1 MSLTGRTRLPDAE
14 MPCPAG
20 GRRAFLLLPLA
31 LALPGCGFISNSGPR
46 SNAVMAGAS
55 QQSGDAG
62 TPNVPREAYSMI
74 TLSPAVVARLAR
86 DARPSQ
92 FGANLLGLLPQATPL
107 GMGDIVGVTI
117 FEAQAGGLFIPA
129 EPGARPGNF
138 ITLPA
143 QQIDGSGTISVPFAG
158 AIRAAGRTPAQI
170 ERTIIQRLAQ
180 RALEPQVVVSL
191 QERRAAH
198 VSVVGDVNQSL
209 RFPLDPGGERLLG
222 ALARAMGPKFPTYET
237 VLTLQ
242 RGGVSDQAILSDIL
256 SDPALNI
263 ELRSGDTV
271 LVTREPRYFVAL
283 GAVGQTASIT
293 QLNRRITFDD
303 RRLSLTEAIARAGG
317 LQDDRANPSSVFLYR
332 MENAQALR
340 AAGIAVAPAAGETV
354 PTIYRA
360 DFADP
365 SMFFLAQRFP
375 MRHEDTIFVSNAP
388 ATDLEKFL
396 RLLLPLAQSAGNA
409 GSI

>member
-1 MSLTGRTRLPDAE
+1 M
-14 MPCPAG
+14 
-20 GRRAFLLLPLA
+20 
-31 LALPGCGFISNSGPR
+31 
-46 SNAVMAGAS
+46 
-55 QQSGDAG
+55 
-62 TPNVPREAYSMI
+62 
-74 TLSPAVVARLAR
+74 
-86 DARPSQ
+86 
-92 FGANLLGLLPQATPL
+92 
-107 GMGDIVGVTI
+107 
-117 FEAQAGGLFIPA
+117 
-129 EPGARPGNF
+129 
-138 ITLPA
+138 
-143 QQIDGSGTISVPFAG
+143 
-158 AIRAAGRTPAQI
+158 
-170 ERTIIQRLAQ
+170 
-180 RALEPQVVVSL
+180 VVSL

-222 ALARAMGPKFPTYET
+222 ALARAMGPKFPAYET

-332 MENAQALR
+332 MENAQVLR

>member
-1 MSLTGRTRLPDAE
+1 M
-14 MPCPAG
+14 
-20 GRRAFLLLPLA
+20 
-31 LALPGCGFISNSGPR
+31 
-46 SNAVMAGAS
+46 
-55 QQSGDAG
+55 
-62 TPNVPREAYSMI
+62 
-74 TLSPAVVARLAR
+74 
-86 DARPSQ
+86 
-92 FGANLLGLLPQATPL
+92 
-107 GMGDIVGVTI
+107 
-117 FEAQAGGLFIPA
+117 
-129 EPGARPGNF
+129 
-138 ITLPA
+138 
-143 QQIDGSGTISVPFAG
+143 
-158 AIRAAGRTPAQI
+158 
-170 ERTIIQRLAQ
+170 
-180 RALEPQVVVSL
+180 
-191 QERRAAH
+191 
-198 VSVVGDVNQSL
+198 
-209 RFPLDPGGERLLG
+209 
-222 ALARAMGPKFPTYET
+222 
-237 VLTLQ
+237 
-242 RGGVSDQAILSDIL
+242 SDQAILSDIL
-256 SDPALNI
+256 SDPRLNI

-340 AAGIAVAPAAGETV
+340 AAGIAVALAAGETV